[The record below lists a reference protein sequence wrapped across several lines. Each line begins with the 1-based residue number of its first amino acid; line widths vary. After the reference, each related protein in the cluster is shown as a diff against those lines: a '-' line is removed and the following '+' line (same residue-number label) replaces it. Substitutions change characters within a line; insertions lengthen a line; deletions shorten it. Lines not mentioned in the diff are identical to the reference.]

1 MRHHDEL
8 ELTALQLEAIDA
20 WNRARAIA
28 ERAGRNAATSREMR
42 MDADRRLEVMRAQHE
57 AIVARTARALE
68 SSVRVMR
75 RSAPVRAVVAHRNEW
90 FVDRLCADLVGRG
103 VEVVGRSDNGAEAV
117 GVCVAEQPDLV
128 VVEERLAMV
137 PGEAVVRDVRRFS
150 PDAVIAA
157 QVAYEDGID
166 SMLQA
171 GATTVYTRRVP
182 PLDVSADLLRL
193 LQTQPA

>member
-8 ELTALQLEAIDA
+8 ELTALQLQAIDA

-28 ERAGRNAATSREMR
+28 EQAGRTTATSREMR
-42 MDADRRLEVMRAQHE
+42 MDVDRRLEVMRAQHE

-103 VEVVGRSDNGAEAV
+103 VHVVGRFENGAEVV

-150 PDAVIAA
+150 PQAVIAA
-157 QVAYEDGID
+157 QVAYEDGIS
-166 SMLQA
+166 SMLEA
-171 GATTVYTRRVP
+171 GATKVYTRRVP